1 MDQYDY
7 IIIGAGSAG
16 CVLANRL
23 SEDPGTTVCLLE
35 AGPSDINPL
44 IQIPAGFM
52 YLLKDPAL
60 NWLYDAEGCWGTKGR
75 SVAVPRGRVLG
86 GSSAVN
92 GLVFNRGQPS
102 DFDVWAQLG
111 NPGWSYADVLAYFMR
126 LETKIGAGDDDY
138 RGRSGEHEVHDL
150 EWRHPLCDAFI
161 KACLDHGIP
170 RNDDYNG
177 RSQEGVSYVQRS
189 AQRRRRISAARA
201 FLHPVKRRRNLH
213 VITHAHATRILIEN
227 RAATGVI
234 YRKGGRHGP
243 AITLRA
249 GREVLLSGGVI
260 NSPHLLQLSG
270 IGDAETL
277 AGVGV
282 ECVHH
287 LPGVGANLRDH
298 FAPRLTAR
306 ARNIASINERS
317 RGWPLMKEIGKYVLG
332 GDSILSLGPTN
343 VYCFWHSDERVRN
356 HDLQMTFAPASYREG
371 VQSQLDEAP
380 GFTVAAWQQ
389 RPESKGWVTL
399 TSDDPFEKPL
409 INPNY
414 LDDERDRQVVVA
426 AIKLARRMMHAP
438 ALAPYFDHE
447 VYPGIDRGR
456 TDADV
461 LDVARE
467 RGTSS
472 YHLMG
477 TCRMGPATDRSAVV
491 DHTLRVH
498 GLAGLR
504 VIDASIMPT
513 MLSANLNAGA
523 LMIGEKGA
531 DLVRGRKLPAVE
543 IKGPA

>member
-1 MDQYDY
+1 MAETFDY
-7 IIIGAGSAG
+7 IIVGAGSAG

-23 SEDPGTTVCLLE
+23 SADPAVSVCLLE
-35 AGPSDINPL
+35 AGPPDHDPL
-44 IQIPAGFM
+44 IRIPAGFM
-52 YLLKDPAL
+52 YLLKKPSA
-60 NWLYDAEGCWGTKGR
+60 NWLYDAGGSWGTKGR
-75 SVAVPRGRVLG
+75 PMAIPRGRVLG
-86 GSSAVN
+86 GSSAIN
-92 GLVFNRGQPS
+92 GLVFNRGQPT

-111 NPGWSYADVLAYFMR
+111 NGGWSYADVLGYFMR
-126 LETKIGAGDDDY
+126 METKFGPGDDAF
-138 RGRSGEHEVHDL
+138 RGRSGEQEVHDL

-161 KACLDHGIP
+161 QACLDHGIP

-177 RSQEGVSYVQRS
+177 ASQEGVSYVQRS
-189 AQRRRRISAARA
+189 ARRRRRVSAAHA
-201 FLHPVKRRRNLH
+201 FLHPVKHRRNLRI
-213 VITHAHATRILIEN
+213 ITRAQATRICLQG
-227 RAATGVI
+227 RRATGVTW
-234 YRKGGRHGP
+234 RKGGRNGP
-243 AITLRA
+243 EATIRA
-249 GREVLLSGGVI
+249 GREVILAGGVI

-270 IGDAETL
+270 IGDADTL
-277 AGVGV
+277 AAAGVA
-282 ECVHH
+282 CRHH
-287 LPGVGANLRDH
+287 LAGVGANLRDH

-306 ARNIASINERS
+306 ARNIRSINERS
-317 RGWPLMKEIGKYVLG
+317 RGWPLIREIGKYLAG

-371 VQSQLDEAP
+371 VQAQLDDEP

-399 TSDDPFEKPL
+399 KTADPFDKPD

-414 LDDERDRQVVVA
+414 LDDELDRQIVVA
-426 AIKLARRMMHAP
+426 AIKLARKMMHAP

-447 VYPGIDRGR
+447 VYPGPGRGQS
-456 TDADV
+456 DDEI
-461 LDVARE
+461 LEIARE

-477 TCRMGPATDRSAVV
+477 TCKMGPATDPLAVV
-491 DHTLRVH
+491 DPELRVH
-498 GLAGLR
+498 GLSGLR

-531 DLVRGRKLPAVE
+531 DLVRGRQLQSA
-543 IKGPA
+543 

>member
-1 MDQYDY
+1 MADQYDY

-23 SEDPGTTVCLLE
+23 SADPTVRVCLLE
-35 AGPSDINPL
+35 AGPPDLNPL

-52 YLLKDPAL
+52 YLLKNPSL
-60 NWLYDAEGCWGTKGR
+60 NWLYDAEGSWGTTGR
-75 SVAVPRGRVLG
+75 AIAVPRGRVLG
-86 GSSAVN
+86 GSSAIN
-92 GLVFNRGQPS
+92 GLVFNRGQPT

-111 NPGWSYADVLAYFMR
+111 NQGWSYADVLGYFRR
-126 LETKIGAGDDDY
+126 LETKVGAGDDSY

-161 KACLDHGIP
+161 RACLDHGIP
-170 RNDDYNG
+170 LNEDYNG
-177 RSQEGVSYVQRS
+177 QSQEGVSYVQRS

-201 FLHPVKRRRNLH
+201 FLHPVRHRRNLH
-213 VITHAHATRILIEN
+213 VITHAHATRVLIEDGT
-227 RAATGVI
+227 ASGVA
-234 YRKGGRHGP
+234 YRKGGRAG
-243 AITLRA
+243 ADITVKA
-249 GREVLLSGGVI
+249 GREVLLAGGVI

-270 IGDAETL
+270 IGDAGTL
-277 AGVGV
+277 ARAGVKTI
-282 ECVHH
+282 HH

-343 VYCFWHSDERVRN
+343 VYCFWHSDERIRN
-356 HDLQMTFAPASYREG
+356 HDLQMTFAPASYKEG
-371 VQSQLDEAP
+371 VQSQLDEEP

-399 TSDDPFEKPL
+399 KCGDPFDKPE

-414 LDDERDRQVVVA
+414 LDDELDRQVVVA
-426 AIKLARRMMHAP
+426 AIRLARGMMHAP

-447 VYPGIDRGR
+447 VYPGPDRGQS
-456 TDADV
+456 DDEL
-461 LDVARE
+461 LDIARE

-477 TCRMGPATDRSAVV
+477 TCKMGPATDPAAVV
-491 DHTLRVH
+491 DPELRVH
-498 GLAGLR
+498 GISGLR

-531 DLVRGRKLPAVE
+531 DLVRGQRLPRAD
-543 IKGPA
+543 ILT

>member
-1 MDQYDY
+1 MAETFDY
-7 IIIGAGSAG
+7 IIVGAGSAG

-23 SEDPGTTVCLLE
+23 SADPAVSVCLLE
-35 AGPSDINPL
+35 AGPPDHDPL
-44 IQIPAGFM
+44 IRIPAGFM
-52 YLLKDPAL
+52 YLLKKPSA
-60 NWLYDAEGCWGTKGR
+60 NWLYDAGGSWGTKGR
-75 SVAVPRGRVLG
+75 PMAIPRGRVLG
-86 GSSAVN
+86 GSSAIN
-92 GLVFNRGQPS
+92 GLVFNRGQPT

-111 NPGWSYADVLAYFMR
+111 NRGWSYADVLGYFMR
-126 LETKIGAGDDDY
+126 METKFGPGDDAF
-138 RGRSGEHEVHDL
+138 RGRSGEQEVHDL

-161 KACLDHGIP
+161 QACLDHGIP

-177 RSQEGVSYVQRS
+177 ASQEGVSYVQRS
-189 AQRRRRISAARA
+189 ARRRRRVSAAHA
-201 FLHPVKRRRNLH
+201 FLHPVKHRRNLRI
-213 VITHAHATRILIEN
+213 ITRAQATRICLQG
-227 RAATGVI
+227 RRATGVTW
-234 YRKGGRHGP
+234 RKGGRNGP
-243 AITLRA
+243 EATIRA
-249 GREVLLSGGVI
+249 GREVILAGGVI

-270 IGDAETL
+270 VGDADTL
-277 AGVGV
+277 AAAGVA
-282 ECVHH
+282 CHHH
-287 LPGVGANLRDH
+287 LAGVGANLRDH

-306 ARNIASINERS
+306 ARNIRSINERS
-317 RGWPLMKEIGKYVLG
+317 RGWPLIREIGKYLAG

-371 VQSQLDEAP
+371 VQSQLDDEP

-399 TSDDPFEKPL
+399 KTADPFDKPD

-414 LDDERDRQVVVA
+414 LDDELDRQIVVA
-426 AIKLARRMMHAP
+426 AIKLARKMMHAP

-447 VYPGIDRGR
+447 VYPGPGRGQS
-456 TDADV
+456 DDEI
-461 LDVARE
+461 LDIARE

-477 TCRMGPATDRSAVV
+477 TCKMGPATDPLAVV
-491 DHTLRVH
+491 DPELRVH
-498 GLAGLR
+498 GLSGLR

-531 DLVRGRKLPAVE
+531 DLVRGRQLPSA
-543 IKGPA
+543 

>member
-1 MDQYDY
+1 MADQYDY

-23 SEDPGTTVCLLE
+23 SADPKVTVCLLE
-35 AGPSDINPL
+35 AGPADWNPL

-52 YLLKDPAL
+52 YLLKNPSL
-60 NWLYDAEGCWGTKGR
+60 NWLYDAEGSWGTKGR
-75 SVAVPRGRVLG
+75 AVAMPRGRVLG
-86 GSSAVN
+86 GSSAIN
-92 GLVFNRGQPS
+92 GLVFNRGQPT

-111 NPGWSYADVLAYFMR
+111 NKGWSYADVLGYFMR
-126 LETKIGAGDDDY
+126 LENKIGAGNDAY

-150 EWRHPLCDAFI
+150 AWRHPLCDAFI
-161 KACLDHGIP
+161 QACLDHGIP
-170 RNDDYNG
+170 LNEDYNG
-177 RSQEGVSYVQRS
+177 KSQEGVSYVQRS

-201 FLHPVKRRRNLH
+201 FLHPVRGRRNLH
-213 VITHAHATRILIEN
+213 VITQAQATKILIEDKV
-227 RAATGVI
+227 ATGVV
-234 YRKGGRHGP
+234 YRKGGRRGP
-243 AITLRA
+243 SITLKA
-249 GREVLLSGGVI
+249 EREVLLAGGVI
-260 NSPHLLQLSG
+260 NAPHLLQLSG
-270 IGDAETL
+270 IGDSETL
-277 AGVGV
+277 ARAGVT
-282 ECVHH
+282 CRHH

-306 ARNIASINERS
+306 SRNIASINERS

-356 HDLQMTFAPASYREG
+356 HDLQMTFAPASYKEG
-371 VQSQLDEAP
+371 VQSQLDEEP

-389 RPESKGWVTL
+389 RPESRGWVRLKT
-399 TSDDPFEKPL
+399 DDPFDKPE

-414 LDDERDRQVVVA
+414 LDDELDRQVVVA
-426 AIKLARRMMHAP
+426 AIRLARQMMHAP

-447 VYPGIDRGR
+447 VYPGIARGQS
-456 TDADV
+456 DDEL
-461 LDVARE
+461 LDIARE

-477 TCRMGPATDRSAVV
+477 TCKMGPATDPSAVV
-491 DHTLRVH
+491 DPELRVH
-498 GLAGLR
+498 GLSGLR

-531 DLVRGRKLPAVE
+531 DLVRGR
-543 IKGPA
+543 GPSAADV

>member
-1 MDQYDY
+1 MADQYDY

-23 SEDPGTTVCLLE
+23 SEDPAAKVCLLE
-35 AGPSDINPL
+35 AGPADLDPL

-52 YLLKDPAL
+52 YLLKNPSL
-60 NWLYDAEGCWGTKGR
+60 NWLYDAEGSWGTKGR
-75 SVAVPRGRVLG
+75 AVAVPRGRVLG
-86 GSSAVN
+86 GSSAIN
-92 GLVFNRGQPS
+92 GLVFNRGQPT

-111 NPGWSYADVLAYFMR
+111 NSGWSYADVLAYFMR
-126 LETKIGAGDDDY
+126 LETRVGAGDDAF

-150 EWRHPLCDAFI
+150 AWRHPLCDAFI
-161 KACLDHGIP
+161 RACLDHGIP
-170 RNDDYNG
+170 LNEDYNG
-177 RSQEGVSYVQRS
+177 RTQEGVSYVQRS
-189 AQRRRRISAARA
+189 AQQRRRISAARA
-201 FLHPVKRRRNLH
+201 FLHPVRHRSNLH
-213 VITHAHATRILIEN
+213 VITKAHVTRILIKD
-227 RAATGVI
+227 RTATGVV
-234 YRKGGRHGP
+234 YRRGGRRG
-243 AITLRA
+243 IDIKLTA
-249 GREVLLSGGVI
+249 GREVLISGGVI

-270 IGDAETL
+270 IGDAGML
-277 AGVGV
+277 ARAGVN
-282 ECVHH
+282 CRHH

-306 ARNIASINERS
+306 AKDITSINERS
-317 RGWPLMKEIGKYVLG
+317 RGWPLIKEIGKYVLG

-343 VYCFWHSDERVRN
+343 VYCFWHSDEKVRN

-371 VQSQLDEAP
+371 VQSQLDEEP

-389 RPESKGWVTL
+389 RPESRGWVRL
-399 TSDDPFEKPL
+399 KSDDPFDKPE

-414 LDDERDRQVVVA
+414 LDDELDRQIVVK
-426 AIKLARRMMHAP
+426 AIRLARRMMHAP

-447 VYPGIDRGR
+447 VYPGVERGQ
-456 TDADV
+456 TDDEL
-461 LDVARE
+461 LDIARE

-477 TCRMGPATDRSAVV
+477 TCKMGPASDRSAVV
-491 DHTLRVH
+491 DSELRVH

-531 DLVRGRKLPAVE
+531 DLVRGRSLPAA
-543 IKGPA
+543 GL